1 MESHDSFCDGLG
13 VIYIASSRG
22 RTFFDLTTKD
32 MGFGLRYGLGKVL
45 GTQNRPTL
53 RLASHHCV
61 LCLNPIKS
69 ILNIAIL
76 TYTHTNI
83 YLTIKMASNIP
94 NDLIIHLSCLL
105 IKAYHTS
112 NHAYHHIID
121 PNIHLAWY
129 LLT

>member
-53 RLASHHCV
+53 RLTFSHCV
-61 LCLNPIKS
+61 LCLKSIKG
-69 ILNIAIL
+69 ILNIVIL
-76 TYTHTNI
+76 THTH
-83 YLTIKMASNIP
+83 SS
-94 NDLIIHLSCLL
+94 IHLNKQHG
-105 IKAYHTS
+105 IKY
-112 NHAYHHIID
+112 
-121 PNIHLAWY
+121 P
-129 LLT
+129 